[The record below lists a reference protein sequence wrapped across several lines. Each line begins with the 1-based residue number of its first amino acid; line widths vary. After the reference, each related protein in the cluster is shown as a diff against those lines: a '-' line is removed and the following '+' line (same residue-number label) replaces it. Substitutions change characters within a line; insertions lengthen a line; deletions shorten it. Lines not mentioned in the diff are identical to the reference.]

1 MLIKLRKGRK
11 FIAGL
16 RWGSKATFSALYLTG
31 VGVGS
36 CLGTGVYILPADV
49 SKNHAGPAVVVS
61 FLLAAIAS
69 SFAGK
74 LLYCFFFLYFYV
86 HFGL

>member
-1 MLIKLRKGRK
+1 MPIKLKRGLK
-11 FIAGL
+11 FISGFRL
-16 RWGSKATFSALYLTG
+16 GSKATFSALYLTW

-36 CLGTGVYILPADV
+36 CLGSGVYMLPADV
-49 SKNHAGPAVVVS
+49 AKNHAGPAVVVS

-74 LLYCFFFLYFYV
+74 LLFVLYFDV
-86 HFGL
+86 DFGL